1 MSAKFTI
8 RASVPADAEAVFR
21 MIVDSAD
28 SDGAREAVCVDA
40 AALLRDR
47 FGDAPRFQL
56 LVAEG
61 SKGAVVGMAMY
72 SFSYSTWISVD
83 GLFLDDLY
91 VVPAGRR
98 QGITR
103 ALLMHVARIACQ
115 ERCRRFQ
122 WLENEHTLR
131 VKLPAAADEVL
142 LENLCQ
148 NPTIGLLVLDPRT
161 RRRMRING
169 IAEMNCDG
177 HLRVRVSQ
185 VYSNCPQYIQARV
198 FDSEPTKQSLQ
209 RTTTAAVLSSAQ
221 EEVIRKADTF
231 FLATHHPQSG
241 ADASH
246 RGGLPDSSK
255 WWTSRHSSGLTIAG
269 ITCFRASATSRF
281 SHAPGSCLWISSGAT
296 RFNSPA
302 APRSFG
308 IPSRCPASRGRS
320 G

>member
-1 MSAKFTI
+1 
-8 RASVPADAEAVFR
+8 
-21 MIVDSAD
+21 
-28 SDGAREAVCVDA
+28 
-40 AALLRDR
+40 
-47 FGDAPRFQL
+47 
-56 LVAEG
+56 
-61 SKGAVVGMAMY
+61 MAMY

-246 RGGLPDSSK
+246 RGGLPGFVEVVDEQTLVWPDYRGNNLFQSLGNIQVQP
-255 WWTSRHSSGLTIAG
+255 RAGLLFVDFERCDTLQLTG
-269 ITCFRASATSRF
+269 SASIIWNSESLSRF
-281 SHAPGSCLWISSGAT
+281 PGAQRLVKYKIDRT
-296 RFNSPA
+296 RERRAALPQRWRLTEYSPFN
-302 APRSFG
+302 R
-308 IPSRCPASRGRS
+308 R
-320 G
+320 